1 MAADSISSI
10 RDISLED
17 LYIGTGP
24 YAGLQ
29 KSVRLTF
36 RCLLQAL
43 HQQGTEITKL
53 QEQLA
58 RDGARRDAELGALH
72 EQTQTGAVSMRTIRT
87 LLEGHIETL
96 RAEFA
101 PNLRG
106 LDFRV
111 QDLCSRLLGV
121 EEDRQRHHRHP
132 RVHYKQSDAF
142 RLAKLEEEMSRVSHE
157 LEGKADN
164 SEVEA
169 ALRERVSKT
178 SLAKRIKT
186 LLDDDAESPV
196 KKISTLSTNTL
207 QRLKARMEVLERQN
221 ADQEE
226 IMSRVFG
233 EVEAIKAHVLGS
245 KGAEDGR
252 GEDSISA
259 IMKSL
264 QAMLQQQSRR
274 LSRAER
280 EMGSLRESAMQDIAA
295 LTTQLEERGDTVFR
309 EQEELRQRQEQTATG
324 LKAVEKKTEA
334 SMSAVRAFQ
343 AQMLVVGRG
352 PGGEGEGRGDDS
364 QRRTEETA
372 RAVATLEAKIHAQG
386 QEIQARLDKVESAVA
401 FQAGQRG
408 HILHR
413 LDRLDRCQWGLAA
426 GAFPAQNP
434 PSLSSYAAPL
444 ALSPQP
450 RASNFPQASPKPP
463 IPRREQEPVRQEAP
477 PPPASAP
484 SPPPTQAGREDH
496 DIQTEAPVLA
506 GMSGSGGGMGG
517 GGRWASASW
526 QRAQSGYGAKEP
538 CAAPLA
544 APFPHPLVNVS
555 GSHDPPPLL
564 YEASP
569 PPLYSPSAAPLQPSR
584 QRVSHVPAPHPL
596 SPDQVRFR
604 PHPPVHPA
612 YKQPADAQEIYR
624 PRGHSRRQAPPRTE
638 ECPGT
643 GGSHDHVEGSR
654 QAAGMSPPSDRAS
667 HDGMGGAEGIV
678 GRTVATAGGGGVH
691 GELEALRREKFLL
704 RTRITEGIM
713 SQST

>member
-1 MAADSISSI
+1 
-10 RDISLED
+10 
-17 LYIGTGP
+17 
-24 YAGLQ
+24 
-29 KSVRLTF
+29 
-36 RCLLQAL
+36 
-43 HQQGTEITKL
+43 
-53 QEQLA
+53 
-58 RDGARRDAELGALH
+58 
-72 EQTQTGAVSMRTIRT
+72 MRTIRT

-101 PNLRG
+101 PKLRG

-111 QDLCSRLLGV
+111 QDVFSRLHGV

-132 RVHYKQSDAF
+132 RVHYKQSDTF
-142 RLAKLEEEMSRVSHE
+142 RLAKLEEEMSRVSLE

-186 LLDDDAESPV
+186 LLDDDAESAV
-196 KKISTLSTNTL
+196 KKVSTLPTNTL
-207 QRLKARMEVLERQN
+207 QRLKARMEILERQN
-221 ADQEE
+221 ADQDE

-245 KGAEDGR
+245 KGAENGR
-252 GEDSISA
+252 DEDSISA

-280 EMGSLRESAMQDIAA
+280 EMGSLRESAMQDMAA
-295 LTTQLEERGDTVFR
+295 LTTQLEERGDPVFR
-309 EQEELRQRQEQTATG
+309 EQEELRQRQEQTAAV
-324 LKAVEKKTEA
+324 LKALEEKTEA
-334 SMSAVRAFQ
+334 SMSAVRALQ

-352 PGGEGEGRGDDS
+352 LGGEGKGRGDDS
-364 QRRTEETA
+364 HTEETA
-372 RAVATLEAKIHAQG
+372 RAVATLEAKIHAQS
-386 QEIQARLDKVESAVA
+386 QETQVRLDKVESAVA

-426 GAFPAQNP
+426 GAFPAPNP
-434 PSLSSYAAPL
+434 PSLSSYAASL

-463 IPRREQEPVRQEAP
+463 LPRREQEPVGQEAP

-484 SPPPTQAGREDH
+484 SPPPTQAGREVH
-496 DIQTEAPVLA
+496 DMLTEAPVLA
-506 GMSGSGGGMGG
+506 GMGGSGGGMGG
-517 GGRWASASW
+517 RGRWASAGW

-538 CAAPLA
+538 CAASLA
-544 APFPHPLVNVS
+544 APFPRPHVNVS
-555 GSHDPPPLL
+555 GSHGPPPPF
-564 YEASP
+564 YEAPP

-612 YKQPADAQEIYR
+612 YEQPADAQEIYG
-624 PRGHSRRQAPPRTE
+624 PGGQSRRQATPRTE

-654 QAAGMSPPSDRAS
+654 QAAGMPPPSDRAS
-667 HDGMGGAEGIV
+667 HDGMGGAEIV
-678 GRTVATAGGGGVH
+678 GRTVATAGGEGGQ

-713 SQST
+713 SQSTCRDGILNVELA